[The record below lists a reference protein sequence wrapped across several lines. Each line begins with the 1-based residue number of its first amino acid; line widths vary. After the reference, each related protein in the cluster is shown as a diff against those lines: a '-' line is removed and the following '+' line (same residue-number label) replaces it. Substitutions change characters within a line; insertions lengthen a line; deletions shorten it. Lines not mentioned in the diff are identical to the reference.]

1 MKLND
6 AEMSNW
12 VIELRDGALEI
23 QRKFRFGNKADLD
36 TFIGFVGSYMESPG
50 LMVFTGSVLLPKPE
64 AEVRIHILPER
75 ALLNAAGEIAATCE
89 HRYTRLLA
97 DMAQFAA

>member
-36 TFIGFVGSYMESPG
+36 TFVGFVGSYMESPS
-50 LMVFTGSVLLPKPE
+50 LMVFTSSILSPKPE
-64 AEVRIHILPER
+64 AEVRIRILPER
-75 ALLNAAGEIAATCE
+75 ALLHAAGEIAATCE
-89 HRYTRLLA
+89 DRYARLLT
-97 DMAQFAA
+97 DLAQFAA